1 MKQSLMIIQKST
13 IEPILDR
20 TERELLE
27 RHEDHYLSRV
37 AEKSNVVDAKTYSHE
52 DTWKDS

>member
-20 TERELLE
+20 TEREPLE
-27 RHEDHYLSRV
+27 ERGDLYLSRV
-37 AEKSNVVDAKTYSHE
+37 AEKTDVVGGKMHSHE
-52 DTWKDS
+52 DVWNDS